1 MALSDDQK
9 AMLRLLAQREE
20 GYDDI
25 AALMGLSVGEVRAK
39 VKEALES
46 LEDSGQAAVEPP
58 PQEPSPPP
66 STPSPKPTKSPSA
79 AAKPQ
84 RPLPKPPQK
93 PSPSSRKSTA
103 MGISGLSMPK
113 DQGTR
118 WAIFAGLGVTLVLVL
133 LLVTGVLGGGGSGS
147 SESTT
152 ASTNNPPTEASELA
166 SGTKQPTQA
175 VLKAVNGSSGKGA
188 ALFGRAGQEVLMAF
202 HADGLAP
209 TANGESYVISLSR
222 SPAERGPI
230 AAAKVDHSGEINEQ
244 FKVSPES
251 IGLLASGF
259 DEMEVSLVSNA
270 KLQSALQQAKKT
282 GGVPAYSGTTVLRGQ
297 VEGPAVNAV
306 AKGQR

>member
-46 LEDSGQAAVEPP
+46 LEDSGQAAAEPP
-58 PQEPSPPP
+58 SQEPSPPP
-66 STPSPKPTKSPSA
+66 STPSPKPAKSPSA

-84 RPLPKPPQK
+84 N
-93 PSPSSRKSTA
+93 PSPSSPKSTA
-103 MGISGLSMPK
+103 IGTRLSMPK

-133 LLVTGVLGGGGSGS
+133 LLVTGILGKGGSDS

-152 ASTNNPPTEASELA
+152 ANPPTEASELA

-175 VLKAVNGSSGKGA
+175 VLKAVDGSDGKGA

-251 IGLLASGF
+251 VGLLASGF
-259 DEMEVSLVSNA
+259 DEIEVSLVSNA
-270 KLQSALQQAKKT
+270 KLRSALEQAKKT
-282 GGVPAYSGTTVLRGQ
+282 GGVPAYAGTTVLRGK

-306 AKGQR
+306 AKGQG

>member
-25 AALMGLSVGEVRAK
+25 AALMGLSVGEVRVR
-39 VKEALES
+39 VKEALEG
-46 LEDSGQAAVEPP
+46 LDDSGQGTAEPS

-66 STPSPKPTKSPSA
+66 SMPSPKPAKSPSA
-79 AAKPQ
+79 VAKPQ
-84 RPLPKPPQK
+84 KPLPKPSPK
-93 PSPSSRKSTA
+93 PSPSSPKSAA
-103 MGISGLSMPK
+103 MGALRLSMPK

-118 WAIFAGLGVTLVLVL
+118 RAIVAGLGVTLVLAL
-133 LLVTGVLGGGGSGS
+133 LLVTGVLGGGSDS

-152 ASTNNPPTEASELA
+152 ASTNNPSTEASEPA
-166 SGTKQPTQA
+166 SSTKQPTQA
-175 VLKAVNGSSGKGA
+175 VLKAVDGSDGKGA

-209 TANGESYVISLSR
+209 TANGQSYVISLSR

-230 AAAKVDHSGEINEQ
+230 AAVKVGESGEVNEQ
-244 FKVSPES
+244 LKVSPES
-251 IGLLASGF
+251 VGLLASGF

-270 KLQSALQQAKKT
+270 KLQSALEQAKKT

>member
-1 MALSDDQK
+1 MGLSDDQK

-39 VKEALES
+39 VKDALES
-46 LEDSGQAAVEPP
+46 LEDSGQGAFEPP

-66 STPSPKPTKSPSA
+66 STPNPQP
-79 AAKPQ
+79 AKPSSATG
-84 RPLPKPPQK
+84 KPQK
-93 PSPSSRKSTA
+93 PSPKPSPSSPKSTA
-103 MGISGLSMPK
+103 MGIPRLSVPK
-113 DQGTR
+113 DPGTR
-118 WAIFAGLGVTLVLVL
+118 LAIVAGLGVTLVLVL
-133 LLVTGVLGGGGSGS
+133 LLVTGVLGGGDDS

-152 ASTNNPPTEASELA
+152 ASTDNAPTEASELA

-175 VLKAVNGSSGKGA
+175 VLKAVDGSNGKGA
-188 ALFGRAGQEVLMAF
+188 ALFGRAGREVLMAF

-209 TANGESYVISLSR
+209 TASGESYVISLSR
-222 SPAERGPI
+222 SPTERGPI
-230 AAAKVDHSGEINEQ
+230 AAAKVDDSGEINEQ

-270 KLQSALQQAKKT
+270 KLRSALEQAKKT
-282 GGVPAYSGTTVLRGQ
+282 GSVPAYSGTAVLRGQ
-297 VEGPAVNAV
+297 VEGPAVEAV
-306 AKGQR
+306 AKTQR